1 MDLKTIHSVYFVG
14 IGGIGMSAL
23 AQWFHEAGFNVAG
36 YDKTPSEIT
45 EGLQAMGIDISFS
58 DQIDAIP
65 EIYKSNVEKTL
76 VVYTPAIPSTHSGLA
91 YFFTNK
97 YQVVKRSQA
106 LGILVK
112 DKNSIAVA
120 GTHGKTS
127 VSSTLAYI
135 LSCTKL
141 SCSAFLGGV
150 VKKLKGNVLIDPESE
165 LVVVEADEFDRSF
178 LTLYPQIAIITAID
192 ADHLDIYE
200 NKAQIIEAFE
210 QFVAQVKPG
219 GKVIIKKG
227 VEFNREANNKV
238 SYYTYSI
245 TEKADFYTTNIYLDN
260 GEYTFNIV
268 TPIGT
273 IEGLRLGVPG
283 LYNLENAIAALA
295 AAILSGAD
303 TKELTIA
310 LHSYNGV
317 KRRFDIQLVSEKVI
331 FIDDYAHH
339 PAEIE
344 ACIKSVRHI
353 YPDKKITGIFQPHLF
368 TRTRD
373 FAGDFAESL
382 DMLDEL
388 VLMPI
393 YPAREL
399 PIKGVSSQIIFDRMH
414 LKNKQLCEYKD
425 VNKQV
430 QESDSEIFLTM
441 GAGDIDRLVTPIK
454 ETLIKKFEITNE

>member
-23 AQWFHEAGFNVAG
+23 AQWFHEAGFKVAG
-36 YDKTPSEIT
+36 YDKTPSDIT
-45 EGLQAMGIDISFS
+45 EGLQNLGIEISFN
-58 DQIDAIP
+58 DQVDAIP
-65 EIYKSNVEKTL
+65 EQFKTDINNVL
-76 VVYTPAIPSTHSGLA
+76 VVYTPAIPSLHKGLA
-91 YFFTNK
+91 YFFSNK

-106 LGILVK
+106 LGMLVK

-150 VKKLKGNVLIDPESE
+150 VKKLKGNVVIDPSSE

-200 NKAQIIEAFE
+200 NKGQIIEAFE

-227 VEFNREANNKV
+227 VDFNKEANNKV

-245 TEKADFYTTNIYLDN
+245 TEKADFYTTNIHNDN
-260 GEYTFNIV
+260 GEYSFNLV

-273 IEGLRLGVPG
+273 IEGLKLGAPG
-283 LYNLENAIAALA
+283 LYNLENAVAALS

-303 TKELTIA
+303 SKELAIA
-310 LHSYNGV
+310 LQSYNGV
-317 KRRFDIQLVSEKVI
+317 KRRFDIQLVNKNVI

-344 ACIKSVRHI
+344 ACINSVRHI
-353 YPDKKITGIFQPHLF
+353 YPNKKITGIFQPHLF

-373 FAGDFAESL
+373 FADDFAESL
-382 DMLDEL
+382 DLLDEL
-388 VLMPI
+388 ILMPI

-399 PIKGVSSQIIFDRMH
+399 PIEGVSSEIIFNKMQ
-414 LKNKQLCEYKD
+414 LSNKQMCKYANVEDKILEND
-425 VNKQV
+425 
-430 QESDSEIFLTM
+430 SDIYLTM

-454 ETLIKKFEITNE
+454 ESLIKKYNIVE

>member
-1 MDLKTIHSVYFVG
+1 MDLNALHSVYFVG

-23 AQWFHEAGFNVAG
+23 AQWFHEAGLYVAG

-45 EGLQAMGIDISFS
+45 SNLEQSGINISFT
-58 DQIDAIP
+58 DAVEAIP
-65 EIYKSNVEKTL
+65 DRFKSDPEKVL
-76 VVYTPAIPSTHSGLA
+76 IVYTPAIPSTHLGLK
-91 YFFTNK
+91 YFFSNN
-97 YQVVKRSQA
+97 YEVVKRSQA

-135 LSCTKL
+135 LSCTKQ

-150 VKKLKGNVLIDPESE
+150 VKKLKGNVVINPESE

-200 NKAQIIEAFE
+200 NKEQIVEAFE

-227 VEFNREANNKV
+227 VQFDYSVNNKV
-238 SYYTYSI
+238 TYYTYSI
-245 TEKADFYTTNIYLDN
+245 TEKADFYTSNIHLENDKYC
-260 GEYTFNIV
+260 FNLV
-268 TPIGT
+268 TPITT
-273 IEGLRLGVPG
+273 IKDLRLGVPG
-283 LYNLENAIAALA
+283 LYNLENAVAALA

-303 TKELTIA
+303 TNELVIA
-310 LHSYNGV
+310 LQSYNGV
-317 KRRFDIQLVSEKVI
+317 KRRFDIQLQSSNVTL
-331 FIDDYAHH
+331 IDDYAHH

-344 ACIKSVRHI
+344 ACVNSIRHQ
-353 YPDKKITGIFQPHLF
+353 YPNKKITGIFQPHLF

-373 FAGDFAESL
+373 FANEFAESL
-382 DMLDEL
+382 DLLDE
-388 VLMPI
+388 VILMPI

-399 PIKGVSSQIIFDRMH
+399 PIEGVTSHIIFDKMN
-414 LKNKQLCEYKD
+414 LKVKTICEYNM
-425 VNKQV
+425 VEEAVLSAN
-430 QESDSEIFLTM
+430 SEIILIM
-441 GAGDIDRLVTPIK
+441 GAGDIDRLVQPIK
-454 ETLIKKFEITNE
+454 QKLKQKYNIGE